1 MGYVLLVLF
10 ILLLTWPL
18 WRGWFYR
25 FMQRRAEDTIRR
37 MMGLPS
43 RKEEQRRRKAEER
56 RQGRV
61 RSEDRNGSASATSSG
76 PRSRRRTYTYSSS
89 GGHIIP
95 PEYAVDV
102 EFTEIKEFRQTEING
117 SEPPRG
123 GFGRRK
129 ASACATEYT
138 ESQVEDVEFTEIKRK

>member
-10 ILLLTWPL
+10 IILLSWPL

-25 FMQRRAEDTIRR
+25 FMQRRAEDTLRR

-43 RKEEQRRRKAEER
+43 RKEEKRRRKAEER
-56 RQGRV
+56 RQSRAASEGRQ
-61 RSEDRNGSASATSSG
+61 DNPSASSSG
-76 PRSRRRTYTYSSS
+76 QRQRRRAYTYSSS
-89 GGHIIP
+89 RHIIP

-117 SEPPRG
+117 AESFRRR
-123 GFGRRK
+123 FGRRK
-129 ASACATEYT
+129 ASSDSAEYA
-138 ESQVEDVEFTEIKRK
+138 ESQVEDAEFTEIIQK